1 MNLPYLSWSILGR
14 IRAWVGGLM
23 VLKAVGSSW
32 CFVCIAAADLTNGE
46 YGVSQV
52 SELTSP
58 ETCNEQLGYTRCGT
72 ASHHV
77 NRISSEK
84 KTGISSL
91 HLFQTCSGR
100 VTIASRA
107 IRAARAL

>member
-1 MNLPYLSWSILGR
+1 MNLSYFSWSILGR

-46 YGVSQV
+46 YGVSRV
-52 SELTSP
+52 SELTSS

-72 ASHHV
+72 ATHHV

-84 KTGISSL
+84 KTWHLESTFISNLLRTGYYRISSD
-91 HLFQTCSGR
+91 
-100 VTIASRA
+100 
-107 IRAARAL
+107 